1 MSKTVLQVNDLH
13 TEFRMRHSTVYAV
26 NGVSYEV
33 HAGEIIGIVGESG
46 CGKSVT
52 QMSTLNLIPS
62 PPGKISQGEVI
73 YDGKNLIGKET
84 TKAEMR
90 DIRGNRIAMIFQ
102 EPMTSLNPLMRV
114 GDQIAEAILQHK
126 KVSKKEARQRAIELM
141 KMVKIPD
148 AEQRY
153 SCYPNE
159 FSGGMCQRGVIA
171 MAMSCEPELLIAD
184 EATTALDVT
193 IQAQILEMLRDIVR
207 QTQVGLL
214 IVTHNLGIV
223 ARYADRIYVM
233 YAGRVVESGPASEIF
248 RNPSHAYTI
257 GLLNSVPRLDDAK
270 DRQLMPIEGFPPS
283 LSSPPVGCSFAP
295 RCTQQC
301 EACSAENME
310 LREVSPGHFT
320 RCCNTALD
328 RSPKTGNRVLEAA
341 KLSGEPLLEIE
352 HVSKRFTI
360 RGGLLGRKTVGYV
373 HALSDV
379 NLTIRKGETLGLVG
393 ESGCGKTTL
402 ARTILNLHQPS
413 DGQVRWRGKVIAEMS
428 KREQQ
433 AIRKDI
439 QMIFQDPFASLDPR
453 MTIGDIIGEPLKVH
467 HMTKTKKEYD
477 QRVNELFK
485 MAGLDPALRQ
495 RSPHE
500 LSGGQRQRVGIARAL
515 ASEPKLLVCDEP
527 VSALD
532 VSVQA
537 QILNLL
543 EELQRTLGVAYLFIA
558 HDLSVVR
565 HISDN
570 VAVMYL
576 GRVVEY
582 GDWKSLY
589 EHPAH
594 PYTRTLL
601 SAVPIPDP
609 EIEEKR
615 NIEVI
620 RGDVPSVSHIP
631 EGCSFHTRCP
641 YATEECKKAVPQLR
655 ELADGHHSACIYAE
669 KLLAEP
675 SAATL

>member
-1 MSKTVLQVNDLH
+1 MGKTVLEVKNLH

-26 NGVSYEV
+26 NGVSYEI
-33 HAGEIIGIVGESG
+33 HAGEIVGIVGESG

-52 QMSTLNLIPS
+52 QMSTLNLIPAPS
-62 PPGKISQGEVI
+62 GKITQGEVI
-73 YDGKNLIGKET
+73 YDGRNLVGKDIS
-84 TKAEMR
+84 KAEMR
-90 DIRGNRIAMIFQ
+90 EIRGNKIAMIFQ
-102 EPMTSLNPLMRV
+102 EPMTSLNPLMKV
-114 GDQIAEAILQHK
+114 GDQISEAILQHK
-126 KVSKKEARQRAIELM
+126 KVTRKEAKRRAVELM
-141 KMVKIPD
+141 KRVKIPD

-159 FSGGMCQRGVIA
+159 FSGGMCQRVVIA

-193 IQAQILEMLRDIVR
+193 IQSQILEMLRDIVR
-207 QTQVGLL
+207 ETQVGLL

-223 ARYADRIYVM
+223 ARYADNIYVM
-233 YAGRVVESGPASEIF
+233 YAGRVVESGTAEEIF
-248 RNPSHAYTI
+248 ANPSHAYTI

-270 DRQLMPIEGFPPS
+270 DRQLLPIEGFPPG
-283 LSSPPVGCSFAP
+283 LQEPPTGCSFAP
-295 RCTQQC
+295 RCTQKCPGC
-301 EACSAENME
+301 EARDIPR
-310 LREVSPGHFT
+310 REVVPGHFT
-320 RCCNTALD
+320 LCCNTHLD
-328 RSPKTGNRVLEAA
+328 RSAKSGDKVLAEKNISA
-341 KLSGEPLLEIE
+341 EPLLEID
-352 HVSKRFTI
+352 HVSKLFDI
-360 RGGLLGRKTVGYV
+360 RGGLLGRRSVGSV
-373 HALSDV
+373 HALTDV
-379 NLTIRKGETLGLVG
+379 NLTIHKGETVGLVG

-402 ARTILNLHQPS
+402 ARAILNLHQPS
-413 DGQVRWRGKVIAEMS
+413 EGVIRFRGRVISEMS
-428 KREQQ
+428 RREQF
-433 AIRKDI
+433 AMRKDI

-467 HMTKTKKEYD
+467 RMTKTRQEYKD
-477 QRVNELFK
+477 RVTELFRL
-485 MAGLDPALRQ
+485 AGLDPALWQ

-515 ASEPKLLVCDEP
+515 ASEPKLVVCDEP

-565 HISDN
+565 HISDS

-576 GRVVEY
+576 GRVVES

-609 EIEEKR
+609 EIEKNR
-615 NIEVI
+615 SIEAIV
-620 RGDVPSVSHIP
+620 GDVPSVSHIP

-641 YATEECKKAVPQLR
+641 YATNACRQAEPHLR
-655 ELADGHHSACIYAE
+655 KLAEGHYSSCIFAE
-669 KLLAEP
+669 KLLAE
-675 SAATL
+675 A

>member
-1 MSKTVLQVNDLH
+1 MSKTVLEVKNLH

-33 HAGEIIGIVGESG
+33 HAGEIIGVVGESG

-62 PPGKISQGEVI
+62 PPGKISAGEVI
-73 YDGKNLIGKET
+73 YDGKNLIGSET
-84 TKAEMR
+84 GKSELR
-90 DIRGNRIAMIFQ
+90 EIRGNKIAMIFQ
-102 EPMTSLNPLMRV
+102 EPMTSLNPLMKV

-126 KVSKKEARQRAIELM
+126 PVSKKQAKQRAIELM

-159 FSGGMCQRGVIA
+159 FSGGMCQRIVIA
-171 MAMSCEPELLIAD
+171 MAMSCSPELLIAD

-193 IQAQILEMLRDIVR
+193 IQSQILEMLRDIVR
-207 QTQVGLL
+207 ETQVGLL

-223 ARYADRIYVM
+223 ARYADKIYVM
-233 YAGRVVESGPASEIF
+233 YAGKVVEHGSAEEIF
-248 RNPSHAYTI
+248 HNPSHAYTI

-270 DRQLMPIEGFPPS
+270 DRQLLPIEGFPPS
-283 LSSPPVGCSFAP
+283 LNTPPTGCSFAP
-295 RCTQQC
+295 RCTQKCAGCDAQ
-301 EACSAENME
+301 ELAE
-310 LREVSPGHFT
+310 REVAPGHFT
-320 RCCNTALD
+320 LCCNEALD
-328 RSPKTGNRVLEAA
+328 RSAKSGERLAAEKT
-341 KLSGEPLLEIE
+341 LSGEPLLEIC
-352 HVSKRFTI
+352 HVSKRFPI
-360 RGGLLGRKTVGYV
+360 RGGLLGRKAVGYV

-379 NLTIRKGETLGLVG
+379 NLTIHRGETLGLVG

-402 ARTILNLHQPS
+402 ARAILNLHRPS
-413 DGQVRWRGKVIAEMS
+413 EGEIRYNGAVIAQMT
-428 KREQQ
+428 KAEQFSM
-433 AIRKDI
+433 RKDI
-439 QMIFQDPFASLDPR
+439 QIIFQDPFASLDPR

-467 HMTKTKKEYD
+467 HLTKTKSEYD
-477 QRVNELFK
+477 ARVTELFK

-515 ASEPKLLVCDEP
+515 ASEPKLVVCDEP

-543 EELQRTLGVAYLFIA
+543 EDLQRNLGVAYLFIA

-576 GRVVEY
+576 GRIVEY
-582 GDWKSLY
+582 GDWKNLY

-609 EIEEKR
+609 EIEKTR
-615 NIEVI
+615 NTEVI

-641 YATEECKKAVPQLR
+641 YATEDCKKAVP
-655 ELADGHHSACIYAE
+655 ELTDLGGGHLSACLYARR
-669 KLLAEP
+669 LLDEA
-675 SAATL
+675 

>member
-1 MSKTVLQVNDLH
+1 MSKTVLEVKNLH
-13 TEFRMRHSTVYAV
+13 TEFRMRRSTVYAV

-33 HAGEIIGIVGESG
+33 HAGEIIGVVGESG

-52 QMSTLNLIPS
+52 QMSTLSLIPT
-62 PPGKISQGEVI
+62 PPGKISEGEVI
-73 YDGKNLIGKET
+73 YDGKNIIGKET
-84 TKAEMR
+84 SKADLR
-90 DIRGNRIAMIFQ
+90 KIRGNKIAMIFQ
-102 EPMTSLNPLMRV
+102 EPMTSLNPLMKV

-126 KVSKKEARQRAIELM
+126 NMTKKQAKERAVELM

-159 FSGGMCQRGVIA
+159 FSGGMCQRVVIA

-207 QTQVGLL
+207 ETQVGLL

-223 ARYADRIYVM
+223 ARYADKIYVM
-233 YAGRVVESGPASEIF
+233 YAGRIVESGSSEEIF
-248 RNPSHAYTI
+248 YNPSHAYTI

-283 LSSPPVGCSFAP
+283 LSTPPVGCSFAP
-295 RCTQQC
+295 RCTQKC
-301 EACSAENME
+301 EGCDAEE
-310 LREVSPGHFT
+310 LTELEVTPGHFT
-320 RCCNTALD
+320 LCCNEHLD
-328 RSPKTGNRVLEAA
+328 RSARSGARLAAQKTVSE
-341 KLSGEPLLEIE
+341 EPLLEVV
-352 HVSKRFTI
+352 HVSKRFPI
-360 RGGLLGRKTVGYV
+360 RGGLLGRSTVGYV
-373 HALSDV
+373 HALSDI
-379 NLTIRKGETLGLVG
+379 NLTIHKGETLGLVG

-402 ARTILNLHQPS
+402 ARAILNMYKPTEGEILYN
-413 DGQVRWRGKVIAEMS
+413 GNVISQMS
-428 KREQQ
+428 KAEQF
-433 AIRKDI
+433 AMRKDI
-439 QMIFQDPFASLDPR
+439 QIIFQDPFASLDPR

-467 HMTKTKKEYD
+467 HLTKSKSEYD
-477 QRVNELFK
+477 DRVTELFK
-485 MAGLDPALRQ
+485 MAGLDPDLRD

-515 ASEPKLLVCDEP
+515 ASEPKLVVCDEP

-543 EELQRTLGVAYLFIA
+543 EELQRDLGVAYLFIA

-576 GRVVEY
+576 GRIVEY
-582 GDWKSLY
+582 GDWKNLY

-594 PYTRTLL
+594 PYTKTLL

-609 EIEEKR
+609 EVEKTR

-620 RGDVPSVSHIP
+620 LGDVPSVSHIP

-641 YATEECKKAVPQLR
+641 YATEECKKAVPPLR
-655 ELADGHHSACIYAE
+655 DMGEGHMSACIYAE
-669 KLLAEP
+669 KLLAE
-675 SAATL
+675 

>member
-1 MSKTVLQVNDLH
+1 MSKTVLEVKDLH
-13 TEFRMRHSTVYAV
+13 TEFHMHRSTVYAV

-52 QMSTLNLIPS
+52 QMSTLNLIPT
-62 PPGKISQGEVI
+62 PPGKISAGEVI

-84 TKAEMR
+84 SKAELR
-90 DIRGNRIAMIFQ
+90 EIRGNKIAMIFQ
-102 EPMTSLNPLMRV
+102 EPMTSLNPLMKV
-114 GDQIAEAILQHK
+114 GDQIAEAVLQHK
-126 KVSKKEARQRAIELM
+126 NVTKRQAKERAIELM

-159 FSGGMCQRGVIA
+159 FSGGMCQRVVIA

-193 IQAQILEMLRDIVR
+193 IQSQILEMLRDIVR
-207 QTQVGLL
+207 ETQVGLL

-223 ARYADRIYVM
+223 ARYADKIYVM
-233 YAGRVVESGPASEIF
+233 YAGRIVESGSAEEIF
-248 RNPSHAYTI
+248 HNPSHAYTV

-283 LSSPPVGCSFAP
+283 LSTPPVGCSFAP
-295 RCTQQC
+295 RCTQKC
-301 EACSAENME
+301 EGCDAEE
-310 LREVSPGHFT
+310 LTEREVAPGHFT
-320 RCCNTALD
+320 LCYNEHLD
-328 RSPKTGNRVLEAA
+328 RSAKTGARLAA
-341 KLSGEPLLEIE
+341 QKIVSSEPLLEVV
-352 HVSKRFTI
+352 HVSKRFPI
-360 RGGLLGRKTVGYV
+360 RGGLLGRSTVGYV
-373 HALSDV
+373 HALSDI
-379 NLTIRKGETLGLVG
+379 NLTIHKGETLGLVG

-402 ARTILNLHQPS
+402 ARAILNLHKPTE
-413 DGQVRWRGKVIAEMS
+413 GEIRYNGKVISQMS
-428 KREQQ
+428 KTEQF
-433 AIRKDI
+433 AMRKDI
-439 QMIFQDPFASLDPR
+439 QIIFQDPFASLDPR

-467 HMTKTKKEYD
+467 HLTKNKSEYD
-477 QRVNELFK
+477 ARVTELFK
-485 MAGLDPALRQ
+485 MAGMDPDLRN

-515 ASEPKLLVCDEP
+515 ASEPKLVVCDEP

-543 EELQRTLGVAYLFIA
+543 EELQRDLGVAYLFIA

-576 GRVVEY
+576 GRIVEY
-582 GDWKSLY
+582 GDWKNLY

-594 PYTRTLL
+594 PYTKTLL

-609 EIEEKR
+609 EVEKTR
-615 NIEVI
+615 NTEVI
-620 RGDVPSVSHIP
+620 VGDVPSVSHIP

-641 YATEECKKAVPQLR
+641 YATDECKRDVPSLK
-655 ELADGHHSACIYAE
+655 DMGGGHMSACIYAE
-669 KLLAEP
+669 MLLGGN
-675 SAATL
+675 